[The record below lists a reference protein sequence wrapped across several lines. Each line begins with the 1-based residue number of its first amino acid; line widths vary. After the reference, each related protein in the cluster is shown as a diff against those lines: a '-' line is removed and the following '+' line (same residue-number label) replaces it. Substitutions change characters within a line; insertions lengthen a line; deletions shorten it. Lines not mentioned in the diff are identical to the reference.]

1 MPMTPEAKQALS
13 KTIRG
18 TKGTPSGSEN
28 QGLRQRLLAELHDA
42 TESTY
47 RLSVR
52 RTQDSGLD
60 EAGLRKRKRLEA
72 WIDEQCRTG
81 GGESGR
87 RSKEDF
93 RREAEQQAAYTL
105 LNRLVILRLM
115 EAGGDQGRPIRPR
128 EVVSNA
134 WESRAY
140 KDLRELAPALVRG
153 DATEGYAFLLQLVF
167 EELATDLP
175 GLFGSAGIADL
186 IPIPPATLRYAI
198 EALAK
203 PELESCWGDD
213 MTLGWVYQYWND
225 PAREALNDK
234 INPKT
239 SWGSGKIEP
248 HEIASKTQLFTERY
262 MVDWMLQNSLGL
274 MWFTLCKKQGWIPE
288 VQANG
293 VLQGLEERRVKW
305 RDKRASGEVCLTES
319 MPLETED
326 ERRWAYFLSNQEIA
340 DEAVELAP
348 DSVREWKIL
357 DPAVGSGHFLVV
369 ALGLLL
375 ALFQEEARQR
385 GEQNDPQWRDQA
397 IVEHILAHTLH
408 GIDIDPRAVQIA
420 AASLWLK
427 AKGLCP
433 TMQPAQLNLVA
444 PNLRLAELPEDDPA
458 LVELQ
463 ADIQD
468 ETQISKDFTRQIL
481 QALRGADHIGSLLKI
496 DQAVEATIAQQERRL
511 NELRT
516 KAHQIQTDL
525 FGRAPPVQEEMD
537 FSVTEARTNL
547 QDLLEQFLS
556 RHSSANDLGL
566 RLHGEQLA
574 AGVRFVRMLKEG
586 SYHLVVANPPYQGT
600 GKMATTNYVERHYP
614 RGKAD
619 LYAAF
624 LLRGLELVTAGGLS
638 AMLTMR
644 NWMFL
649 KQFVDLREHLLQEH
663 TLGNIGD
670 FDRGAFE
677 GIPDEVVSVC
687 ASVLR
692 RQNPEATS
700 ISLALCP
707 TPREDTSR
715 DSERTARKRA
725 ATLAQEGLY
734 CFHAV
739 DLKVVSE
746 WPLVYWWDKST
757 LETYRTTS
765 LVGTIAP
772 ASFGATTGDN
782 TCFLRLA
789 HELPLILPQISLSW
803 APFINGAKGR
813 AWVEELSEAIQWS
826 NNGLTYRVS
835 CENSSGANFRSPQLQ
850 FKRGV
855 AFSMIGSSFLAR
867 VHRYPSIFG
876 NKGSSVFPENLAA
889 TVCAM
894 NSSRA
899 RYILGSLNPGIGFE
913 VGDVNRLPLFTIA
926 GADEI
931 YHVVDTAF
939 TKHESHRESSIEFS
953 SPGPSPWRHAQEW
966 AQQAVDRPEGA
977 PLLDYIEE
985 LDPEPPTNHLSFAL
999 GVALGRFAPV
1009 DEHGQPI
1016 TNNSAGIL
1024 DPTSADLSHAL
1035 PHSILFLDGSLA
1047 ETDQQDSLGHPA
1059 AQHLH
1064 KAWARF
1070 GSEIVT
1076 NRTLRD
1082 WLRLDFFKDVH
1093 KGMYENR
1100 PIHWPLSS
1108 ASKTFVAWVNIHRM
1122 DGQTLRLLLADHLI
1136 DGSLK
1141 RIEGEI
1147 DVLRSSKEG
1156 ADAKAAQLATKR
1168 LNYLL
1173 QVRDELKSFIKAVQ
1187 ECADQGPPP
1196 SDARCP
1202 QRIQDAAYDPDLDDG
1217 VMINSAALWPLLE
1230 PQWKDPKKW
1239 WKELA
1244 YAAGSKDY
1252 DWAHLAMRYWPTRVD
1267 QKCQDDPS
1275 LGVAHGCF
1283 WRYHPARAWAW
1294 ELRLQEEIS
1303 PDFKIE
1309 EAPYLPGGREL
1320 GDAGDGPHRAA
1331 WLADHP
1337 EEALAAVEKEATRRM
1352 GRGKNRKQVAE
1363 MTILEPGLWRA
1374 LPKGVWDME
1383 LRLAERQG
1391 SEFRLIAPDEA
1402 AAREQL
1408 LAAHPHLA
1416 TDRRAFLQG
1425 LAPQGELAVDLE
1437 DEETQEELV
1446 EIE

>member
-1 MPMTPEAKQALS
+1 MTPEAKQALS

-28 QGLRQRLLAELHDA
+28 QGLRQRLLADLHDA

-47 RLSVR
+47 RLSVKR
-52 RTQDSGLD
+52 AQDSGLD

-72 WIDEQCRTG
+72 WIDEQWRAEG
-81 GGESGR
+81 GVAGR
-87 RSKEDF
+87 RSREDF

-115 EAGGDQGRPIRPR
+115 EAPGDQGTPIRPT
-128 EVVSNA
+128 ELVSNA

-140 KDLRELAPALVRG
+140 KDLRELAPGLVRG

-225 PAREALNDK
+225 PERERLDDKLNAGD
-234 INPKT
+234 
-239 SWGSGKIEP
+239 KIEP
-248 HEIASKTQLFTERY
+248 YEIASKTQMFTERY
-262 MVDWMLQNSLGL
+262 MVDWMLHNSLGL
-274 MWFTLCKKQGWIPE
+274 MWFTLCKKQGWTPE
-288 VQANG
+288 VQTNG
-293 VLQGLEERRVKW
+293 TLQRLEERRVEW
-305 RDKRASGEVCLTES
+305 RSKRASGEVSLTAL
-319 MPLETED
+319 MPLETE
-326 ERRWAYFLSNQEIA
+326 EEKRWVYFLPDQVIPE
-340 DEAVELAP
+340 EAVDLAP
-348 DSVREWKIL
+348 GSIREWKIL

-369 ALGLLL
+369 AMGLLL

-385 GEQNDPQWRDQA
+385 GEQNDPKWTDQA

-427 AKGLCP
+427 AKGLCT

-458 LVELQ
+458 LVELRR
-463 ADIQD
+463 DIEV
-468 ETQISKDFTRQIL
+468 ETGISAEFTHQIL
-481 QALRGADHIGSLLKI
+481 QALQGADHLGSLLKI
-496 DQAVEATIAQQERRL
+496 DQAVDAAIEQQERRL
-511 NELRT
+511 RALSA
-516 KAHQIQTDL
+516 KAQQVQPDL
-525 FGRAPPVQEEMD
+525 FGGAPPVQAKMD
-537 FSVTEARTNL
+537 FSAAEARTDL
-547 QDLLEQFLS
+547 QELLEQFLT

-574 AGVRFVRMLKEG
+574 AGVRFVRILKEG
-586 SYHLVVANPPYQGT
+586 TYDLIAANPPYQGT
-600 GKMATTNYVERHYP
+600 SKMASSSYVERHYP
-614 RGKAD
+614 LGKAD

-624 LLRGLELVTAGGLS
+624 LLRGLELAKPGGLS

-649 KQFVDLREHLLQEH
+649 KQYSGLRENLLSFFSLRLIH
-663 TLGNIGD
+663 DLSS
-670 FDRGAFE
+670 GAFE
-677 GIPDEVVSVC
+677 EISAAQVVVSV
-687 ASVLR
+687 ASSIFQRLIDASNQSMALKVFDD
-692 RQNPEATS
+692 ETVTS
-700 ISLALCP
+700 IGETL
-707 TPREDTSR
+707 
-715 DSERTARKRA
+715 RKRT
-725 ATLAQEGLY
+725 ATLAQESLQR
-734 CFHAV
+734 FQATDFKIV
-739 DLKVVSE
+739 PE
-746 WPLVYWWDKST
+746 WPLVYWWDKSLQALYAST
-757 LETYRTTS
+757 P
-765 LVGTIAP
+765 LVGAVAP
-772 ASFGATTGDN
+772 AAKGICTSDDERFLLRPWESHFESSKPNILSSTWQPSIHGAKDEIWIEPM
-782 TCFLRLA
+782 R
-789 HELPLILPQISLSW
+789 LIL
-803 APFINGAKGR
+803 R
-813 AWVEELSEAIQWS
+813 WS
-826 NNGLTYRVS
+826 RNGLENKVMHEAQWGSHSKRVQ
-835 CENSSGANFRSPQLQ
+835 NQHLYFQ
-850 FKRGV
+850 RGV
-855 AFSMIGSSFLAR
+855 AFSMIGGSFSAR
-867 VHRYPSIFG
+867 VHRFPSIFG
-876 NKGSSVFPENLAA
+876 DKGSSIFPHDFASA
-889 TVCAM
+889 VCAM
-894 NSSRA
+894 NSTRA
-899 RYILGSLNPGIGFE
+899 RKILESLNPSISFQ

-926 GADEI
+926 GAKQI
-931 YHVVDTAF
+931 YLELERAF
-939 TKHESHRESSIEFS
+939 TKHESHREPSVEFLH
-953 SPGPSPWRHAQEW
+953 PGPSSWRHAQEW

-977 PLLDYIEE
+977 PLPEYTEE
-985 LDPEPPTNHLSFAL
+985 LDPEPPSDHLSFAL
-999 GVALGRFAPV
+999 GVAFGRFAPV
-1009 DEHGQPI
+1009 NEDGRRTTSNPD
-1016 TNNSAGIL
+1016 GIL
-1024 DPTSADLSHAL
+1024 DPINADLSHAL
-1035 PHSILFLDGSLA
+1035 PAGILFLDGSLA
-1047 ETDQQDSLGHPA
+1047 ETDLRDGLGHPA
-1059 AQHLH
+1059 AQQLH
-1064 KAWARF
+1064 QAWARY
-1070 GSEIVT
+1070 GPAIAT
-1076 NRTLRD
+1076 NRNLRD

-1147 DVLRSSKEG
+1147 DDLRSSVEG
-1156 ADAKAAQLATKR
+1156 GDAKAARLATKR

-1173 QVRDELKSFIKAVQ
+1173 QARDELKSFIAAVQ

-1196 SDARCP
+1196 PDARCK
-1202 QRIQDAAYDPDLDDG
+1202 QRAVDAPFDPDLDDG
-1217 VMINSAALWPLLE
+1217 VMINSASLWPLLD

-1244 YAAGSKDY
+1244 TAAGRKDY
-1252 DWAHLAMRYWPTRVD
+1252 DWAHLAMRYWPDRVD
-1267 QKCQDDPS
+1267 QKCQNDPS

-1283 WRYHPARAWAW
+1283 WRYHPACACAW

-1303 PDFKIE
+1303 SDFRIE
-1309 EAPYLPGGREL
+1309 EAPYRPGGREL

-1337 EEALAAVEKEATRRM
+1337 EEALAAVEKEAIRRM
-1352 GRGKNRKQVAE
+1352 GRGNNRKLVGE
-1363 MTILEPGLWRA
+1363 MTILEPGLWSA
-1374 LPKGVWDME
+1374 LPRQVWDME
-1383 LRLAERQG
+1383 LRLGERQG
-1391 SEFRLIAPDEA
+1391 SEFCLIAPDEA
-1402 AAREQL
+1402 EAREQL

-1425 LAPQGELAVDLE
+1425 LAPQGELAVVLE
-1437 DEETQEELV
+1437 DDETQEELE